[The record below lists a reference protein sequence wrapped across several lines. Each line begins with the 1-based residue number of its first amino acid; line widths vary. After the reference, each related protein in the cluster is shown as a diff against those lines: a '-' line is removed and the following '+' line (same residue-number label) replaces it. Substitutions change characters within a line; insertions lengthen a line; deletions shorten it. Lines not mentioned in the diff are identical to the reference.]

1 VTIKRCATM
10 WKQIGSGLLHS
21 DSRPDVSPHLG
32 REAERILAS
41 LVNGGYETQTRL
53 AGTMRNNDRQGGEAN
68 QPSVHDQVFAPLG
81 AQITNAHNIPPLA
94 NGGKTSV
101 LRHKDGRIAFHN
113 RKKTKTERLVGR
125 TLRL

>member
-1 VTIKRCATM
+1 M

-53 AGTMRNNDRQGGEAN
+53 VGTMRNNDRQGGEAN
-68 QPSVHDQVFAPLG
+68 QPTSAIPLPS
-81 AQITNAHNIPPLA
+81 NRS
-94 NGGKTSV
+94 GKGFLNTFT
-101 LRHKDGRIAFHN
+101 DA
-113 RKKTKTERLVGR
+113 
-125 TLRL
+125 